1 MPVLVI
7 ATTKTVQSYEM
18 IALFYMHSPIELA
31 LYSVLSL
38 LSERAPESEMPRRLW
53 RVTEA

>member
-38 LSERAPESEMPRRLW
+38 LSERAPESEMPQQLAKVAR
-53 RVTEA
+53 A